1 MKTSMT
7 KTTAFVVIAE
17 FRINPGIVDAFLALA
32 RIDAGGSVANE
43 AGCRSFEIL
52 VTDEDPELLVL
63 HEVYADRA
71 AFELHLQQPHY
82 FTFRDGVLAVQA
94 AEPTVR
100 FFTQLG

>member
-1 MKTSMT
+1 MT

-17 FRINPGIVDAFLALA
+17 FRVKPGMVDAFVALA
-32 RIDAGGSVANE
+32 HIDADGSVANE
-43 AGCRSFEIL
+43 AGCHSFEIL
-52 VTDEDPELLVL
+52 VTDEDPEFLVL

-82 FTFRDGVLAVQA
+82 FTFRDGVLAVQV